1 MAVDTASYRLS
12 ERHQRVLTAVIRSY
26 VDWAEPVGSR
36 TLSRSHLRELSPAT
50 IRNAMADLEEMG
62 YLHQP
67 HTSAGRVPTDKAY
80 RFYVNSLGP
89 LPKVSRAD
97 TDQIREGYPKRV
109 HSVADLMDSTSKVL
123 SVITQQASLVF
134 LSNLSKTVFKQVKF
148 IKLRRFQ
155 ALVVLVSQAGLVQ
168 HKGIELDDDLSQD
181 YLDKVARYLNEEYSG
196 MSLRQVRQKIYLRMQ
211 EDKRQF
217 DVLYRESLKLSQK
230 TFLEDGGE
238 EDTIFLGGASHIFS
252 QPEFKADVDK
262 MRALF
267 ETFEEKSKLIA
278 ILDKCLT
285 SGGMTVLIGSEN
297 EIASMEDCALIARTY
312 GDEETLQ
319 GTLGVLGPKRMEY
332 PRIMALVDHTAQ
344 KLSHLLAVS
353 AF

>member
-1 MAVDTASYRLS
+1 
-12 ERHQRVLTAVIRSY
+12 VIRSY
-26 VDWAEPVGSR
+26 VERAEPVGSR

-50 IRNAMADLEEMG
+50 IRMAMADLEEMG
-62 YLHQP
+62 LLLQP

-80 RFYVNSLGP
+80 RFYVDTLGP
-89 LPKVSRAD
+89 LPRVSRAD

-109 HSVADLMDSTSKVL
+109 RSVAELMGSTSKVL
-123 SVITQQASLVF
+123 SAMTRQAGLVF
-134 LSNLSKTVFKQVKF
+134 LSNLSKTFFKQVRF
-148 IKLRRFQ
+148 IKLRPFR
-155 ALVVLVSQAGLVQ
+155 ALVVLVSRAGLVQ
-168 HKGIELDDDLSQD
+168 HKGIELEEDLSQG
-181 YLDKVARYLNEEYSG
+181 YLDKVANYLNEEYSG
-196 MSLRQVRQKIYLRMQ
+196 LSLRQVRQKIYLRMQ

-217 DVLYRESLKLSQK
+217 DVLYREALKLSQK

-238 EDTIFLGGASHIFS
+238 EDAIYLGGASHVFS

-262 MRALF
+262 MRALL
-267 ETFEEKSKLIA
+267 ETFEEKGKLIA
-278 ILDKCLT
+278 ILDKCLA

-297 EIASMEDCALIARTY
+297 EIASMEDCALIATTY

-319 GTLGVLGPKRMEY
+319 GTVGVVGPKRMEY

-344 KLSHLLAVS
+344 TLSQFLAAS